1 MAEAPGQGKPAP
13 CTVGWLSAQVGGPR
27 PGMAT
32 DLETGAE
39 PAEPG
44 DLRPEHHRNIQG
56 GTARAAVFGVSDGLL
71 TNVSLILGVAGA
83 SPTSGLVRL
92 AGVAGLVAGA
102 ITMAAGEYISMTAQ
116 AELFHRELAVEREEL
131 RRNPDFERRELVAVY
146 VRRGVPQ
153 ATAEQVVDALMQDP
167 EVALEVHSREELGID
182 PTRTGSPLGAALSS
196 FVSFAIGAVIPLVP
210 WFFATGWGAVLVSI
224 VLGAVGALAIGAAI
238 GYFSERSI
246 PRAAARQLLITVV
259 AAAVTFGIGRLVG
272 VGVAAAA

>member
-1 MAEAPGQGKPAP
+1 MASDP
-13 CTVGWLSAQVGGPR
+13 
-27 PGMAT
+27 
-32 DLETGAE
+32 ETGAE
-39 PAEPG
+39 RAEPG
-44 DLRPEHHRNIQG
+44 ELRPEHHRNIQG

-102 ITMAAGEYISMTAQ
+102 ISMAAGEYISMTAQ
-116 AELFHRELAVEREEL
+116 AELIHRELAVEREEL

-146 VRRGVPQ
+146 MGRGVPQ

-167 EVALEVHSREELGID
+167 EVLLEVHSREELGID
-182 PTRTGSPLGAALSS
+182 PTRTGAPLGAAASS

-210 WFFATGWGAVLVSI
+210 WFFAAGWGSVLASI
-224 VLGAVGALAIGAAI
+224 VLGAVAALAIGAAI

-246 PRAAARQLLITVV
+246 LRAAARQLLITAV
-259 AAAVTFGIGRLVG
+259 AAAITFGIGRLVG

>member
-1 MAEAPGQGKPAP
+1 
-13 CTVGWLSAQVGGPR
+13 
-27 PGMAT
+27 MAT
-32 DLETGAE
+32 DPETGAAH
-39 PAEPG
+39 AEPG

-83 SPTSGLVRL
+83 SPISGLVRL

-102 ITMAAGEYISMTAQ
+102 ISMAAGEYISMTAQ
-116 AELFHRELAVEREEL
+116 AELIHRELAVEREEL

-146 VRRGVPQ
+146 MGRGVPQ

-182 PTRTGSPLGAALSS
+182 PTRTGSPLGAAVSS
-196 FVSFAIGAVIPLVP
+196 FVSFAIGALIPLIP

-224 VLGAVGALAIGAAI
+224 VLGAVAALAIGAAI

-246 PRAAARQLLITVV
+246 TRAAVRQLLITAV
-259 AAAVTFGIGRLVG
+259 AAAITFGIGRLVG
-272 VGVAAAA
+272 VGVAEAG

>member
-1 MAEAPGQGKPAP
+1 MAAAEQEP
-13 CTVGWLSAQVGGPR
+13 
-27 PGMAT
+27 
-32 DLETGAE
+32 GAE
-39 PAEPG
+39 QPEPADP
-44 DLRPEHHRNIQG
+44 RPEHHRNIQG
-56 GTARAAVFGVSDGLL
+56 GAARAAVFGVSDGLL

-102 ITMAAGEYISMTAQ
+102 ISMALGEYISMTAQ
-116 AELFHRELAVEREEL
+116 AELFDRELAVEREEL

-146 VRRGVPQ
+146 MRRQVPQ
-153 ATAEQVVDALMQDP
+153 AIAEQVVEALMQDP

-182 PTRTGSPLGAALSS
+182 PTRTGAPLGAAASS

-210 WFFATGWGAVLVSI
+210 WFFAAGWGPVLVSI
-224 VLGAVGALAIGAAI
+224 VLGAVAALAIGGAI

-246 PRAAARQLLITVV
+246 PRAAARQLLIT
-259 AAAVTFGIGRLVG
+259 AAAAAITFGIGRLVG